1 MVMTA
6 VDHGGSIG
14 FACSGPDIES
24 YLPSS
29 CADVAGVPVVDP
41 HAVVYADG
49 TAWDGDAMRDTHDAC
64 CTVCCDGTACGENS
78 PTTRSVWVVGKAEC
92 DGSHC
97 EEWQATITDR
107 AGRSGWGDVV
117 GSGGVAEG
125 TEPFPSWPARLD
137 AVKCPGGT
145 AYNNNGTPRS

>member
-1 MVMTA
+1 MVA
-6 VDHGGSIG
+6 
-14 FACSGPDIES
+14 
-24 YLPSS
+24 
-29 CADVAGVPVVDP
+29 P

-97 EEWQATITDR
+97 EEWQATIT
-107 AGRSGWGDVV
+107 AGAGLGSWDPVA
-117 GSGGVAEG
+117 GSG
-125 TEPFPSWPARLD
+125 TFPFPSWPDRLD
-137 AVKCPGGT
+137 AFKCPCGT
-145 AYNNNGTPRS
+145 AYNNDGTPRP